1 MVALASKCYCKNIKV
16 KQMQDEQPSL
26 TVQEGINSSGES
38 LMHSL
43 APVAGLVVAQQDT
56 VHLKS
61 LCPLTLLLAEC

>member
-1 MVALASKCYCKNIKV
+1 
-16 KQMQDEQPSL
+16 MQDEQPSL